1 MPAFVANL
9 GETVLE
15 AAAAGVSSIDK
26 SKPQPSTMSA
36 MTQTASVPVI
46 DISQFVSTADESDS
60 ACGLIAQALHD
71 YGCLV
76 VKDPRVEASANE
88 KFLDM
93 MERYFDQS
101 DGKTDARPDLHY
113 QVGVTPS
120 EVEKPR
126 GHCAFGKTLKDVPV
140 SECPP
145 VPDAKWRFFWRVGE
159 RPAETAF
166 EELNAPAVVPE
177 AFEREWKPT
186 MDGWGEKLV
195 GTAETVAEMAAI
207 GFGLDRA
214 AFKDRM
220 TCGPHLLAPTGSD
233 LKHLADTDAAS
244 EGDGADAEASAPK
257 KPRLLGQPVG
267 LNTVLAGFHY
277 DLNFLTIHG
286 KSRFP
291 GLKVWTRDGHAVAPK
306 IPPGHLFLQAGKQFE
321 YLTGGHVLAGF
332 HEVIAHKQCAI
343 AAREAKKNNKSTWR
357 VSSTCFAHIASDVTL
372 EPIGKFASDDLKA
385 KYPPIK
391 TGDQVQEELIA
402 ISLGA
407 KKA

>member
-1 MPAFVANL
+1 MAAYNAN
-9 GETVLE
+9 GTVN
-15 AAAAGVSSIDK
+15 D
-26 SKPQPSTMSA
+26 
-36 MTQTASVPVI
+36 SVPVI
-46 DISQFVSTADESDS
+46 DISSFVSDGGADAGTS
-60 ACGLIAQALHD
+60 ACAAIAAALHSH
-71 YGCLV
+71 GCLV

-88 KFLDM
+88 EFLDM
-93 MERYFDQS
+93 MERYFEQS
-101 DGKTDARPDLHY
+101 DGSTDARPHLHY

-145 VPDAKWRFFWRVGE
+145 VPDAKWRFFWRIGE

-177 AFEREWKPT
+177 AFADEWKPK

-195 GTAETVAEMAAI
+195 ATAETVAEMAAL
-207 GFGLDRA
+207 GFGLERA

-220 TCGPHLLAPTGSD
+220 ARAPHLLAPTGSD
-233 LKHLADTDAAS
+233 LKTLAESDP
-244 EGDGADAEASAPK
+244 ADDEEPRAK
-257 KPRLLGQPVG
+257 KARMLGQAVE

-277 DLNFLTIHG
+277 DLNFLTVHG

-291 GLKVWTRDGHAVAPK
+291 GLKVWTRAGHVVVPK

-332 HEVIAHKQCAI
+332 HEVIAHKACAK
-343 AAREAKKNNKSTWR
+343 AAREAKRDGRSTWR
-357 VSSTCFAHIASDVTL
+357 VSSTCFSQIASDVVL
-372 EPIGKFASDDLKA
+372 EPLGAFDSADA
-385 KYPPIK
+385 RAAYPPIK
-391 TGDQVQEELIA
+391 TGDQVQAELVA

-407 KKA
+407 KKE